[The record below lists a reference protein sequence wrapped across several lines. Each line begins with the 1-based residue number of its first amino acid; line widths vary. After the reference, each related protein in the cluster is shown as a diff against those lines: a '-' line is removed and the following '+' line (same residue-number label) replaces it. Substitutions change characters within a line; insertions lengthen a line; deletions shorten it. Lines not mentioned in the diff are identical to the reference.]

1 MILLN
6 SFFVIL
12 SLFLV
17 SLFLFSGK
25 KYKECVKEYGKA
37 FQFSFMAPSSL
48 YIIDRFRIMEH
59 FSHRVSLIHQK
70 MISIHG
76 SKISY
81 NYTRLFLAQIIS
93 AVLFIC
99 WVSTL
104 LAGINQDL
112 LFFYY
117 GMGLSLL
124 VPLLLLRELDKQL
137 QKKRDEI
144 TLELPEFLNKI
155 TLLVNAGET
164 VQKAIIRVVEQTKN
178 PEKSYLYK
186 ELLQSVH
193 ELKNN
198 VPFHQVL
205 ESLNKRC
212 GTQEVSLFTTTVLL
226 NFRRGS
232 GEFVAALRMLTKELW
247 EKRKAMTRTLGEQAS
262 SKLVFPMVLI
272 FLVVLLI
279 IAAPA
284 FMLF

>member
-1 MILLN
+1 MI
-6 SFFVIL
+6 
-12 SLFLV
+12 FL
-17 SLFLFSGK
+17 K
-25 KYKECVKEYGKA
+25 KYRECVQEHGKA
-37 FQFSFMAPSSL
+37 FQFSFMAPTSL
-48 YIIDRFRIMEH
+48 FIIDRLKIMER
-59 FSHRVSLIHQK
+59 FSHRVTLIHQK

-76 SKISY
+76 SKVSY
-81 NYTRLFLAQIIS
+81 SYTRLFLAQVIS
-93 AVLFIC
+93 AVLLIFWASILFA
-99 WVSTL
+99 V
-104 LAGINQDL
+104 INQDL
-112 LFFYY
+112 LVFYY
-117 GMGLSLL
+117 GIGLSIL
-124 VPLLLLRELDKQL
+124 VPLFLFRELDKQL

-164 VQKAIIRVVEQTKN
+164 VQKAIIRTVEQKKN

-226 NFRRGS
+226 NFRRGG

-247 EKRKAMTRTLGEQAS
+247 EKRKAMSRTLGEQAS